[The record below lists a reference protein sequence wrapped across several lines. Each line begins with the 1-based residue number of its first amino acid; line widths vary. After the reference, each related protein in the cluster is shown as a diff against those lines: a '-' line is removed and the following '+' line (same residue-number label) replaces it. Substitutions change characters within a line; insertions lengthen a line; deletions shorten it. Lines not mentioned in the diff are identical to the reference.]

1 MPTRGRRC
9 FSLLTLT
16 FLLAACAG
24 ITGAVDPE
32 ADLACAKMAAGG
44 FRRIADDRTH
54 RFIGKVEVDTA
65 RCRGGDDAVRF
76 RSSPFVDWANY
87 WAAGDARSM
96 APESAVFGSHLG
108 RNGRGVDGAVIDLEY
123 QRIELIKFNL
133 FANDGTYQDYL
144 SGRDGIAGPGLK
156 VWDAM
161 RLPKEHPSYEAVGG
175 AAEQLCRGELIR
187 FRNLDGICNDL
198 RNPLMGAA
206 NQPFARNVPFEST
219 FPDLGKNLLA
229 QNRHRDRLQLL
240 KPDPQ
245 VISRRLFTRAQS
257 HPERCNEGNGL
268 PGYSVEADCDY
279 KKAPALNVLA
289 AFWIQFMTHDWFSHL
304 QDGHNQAEM
313 MAVGCASQ
321 RIGNIEE
328 PLAEETIAK
337 LRCRPGDRIDRAY
350 IAEDA
355 DPEVFYAQG
364 QQHLARA
371 YKTTRNTVTAWWD
384 ASQLYGYDQAS
395 RRRVKRAATDSA
407 KLLLESVDE
416 QRGVDD
422 KRGYLP
428 LLDASDPINRA
439 MVRSGSDSISRQLV
453 SGHELL
459 SQSVRTRAQCLCR
472 RVPEAGGKH
481 PRCGRRSA

>member
-1 MPTRGRRC
+1 MIVRTDLSARSKWTPRAVAAATTR
-9 FSLLTLT
+9 FAS
-16 FLLAACAG
+16 AA
-24 ITGAVDPE
+24 
-32 ADLACAKMAAGG
+32 
-44 FRRIADDRTH
+44 R
-54 RFIGKVEVDTA
+54 
-65 RCRGGDDAVRF
+65 
-76 RSSPFVDWANY
+76 PFVDWANY

-96 APESAVFGSHLG
+96 SPESAVFGSHLG

-161 RLPKEHPSYEAVGG
+161 RLPKEHPSYETVGG

-198 RNPLMGAA
+198 RNPLMGASESA
-206 NQPFARNVPFEST
+206 LRQKCPIRIDVPGSRQEPAGSKSTPRSAAAAETRSTGDQPQAFHPRAIAS
-219 FPDLGKNLLA
+219 GK
-229 QNRHRDRLQLL
+229 
-240 KPDPQ
+240 
-245 VISRRLFTRAQS
+245 
-257 HPERCNEGNGL
+257 CNEGNGL

-355 DPEVFYAQG
+355 DPEVFDAQG

-395 RRRVKRAATDSA
+395 RRRVKRDATDSA
-407 KLLLESVDE
+407 KLLLES
-416 QRGVDD
+416 
-422 KRGYLP
+422 
-428 LLDASDPINRA
+428 
-439 MVRSGSDSISRQLV
+439 
-453 SGHELL
+453 
-459 SQSVRTRAQCLCR
+459 
-472 RVPEAGGKH
+472 
-481 PRCGRRSA
+481 